1 MRVTR
6 LSLHNFRV
14 FADLDLEVPPGVV
27 GIYGPNGAGKSTLV
41 ESILWALFGVAR
53 TAKDSLRSDGAT
65 GETVAI
71 VEFEHDGHLYEV
83 TRSVSGATN
92 GVKAEASCDGLRVAA
107 GAVAVR
113 QYVHQVLGMSAE
125 AFRSSVFC
133 EQKQL
138 DAFSGRR
145 PEERRKLVLDLLG
158 ITPLDRARDSAR
170 AQARSAF
177 DQIEAARSVLGDLE
191 ALAAEATELDG
202 RLVAAEAVRV
212 AAEAAL
218 ATASE
223 AEGAAAERAGAEER
237 RKQERD
243 RLATLYTAA
252 KRRHEEAT
260 QRLAARQSELAE
272 LDTAAERLPVLT
284 AAAAD
289 LVRLRSQ
296 LAALEASAT
305 AHARLAT
312 AEAELASAVAVA
324 VAVAAADDDDG
335 GSSTGSADPNPVPQI
350 DILEQAAAEASRRSG
365 ETAGRL
371 AAAEATVATAAA
383 RLEAATAE
391 AKAAGW
397 LDPEAPCP
405 LCGQELGTAFD
416 EVQRHRDEART
427 RAEAEAEAAA
437 AELRAARAE
446 RLAAEEAERAATA
459 AVRRARRRQERL
471 AALTAEVTAARAAVA
486 EAETLVASTFA
497 VADGHER
504 GASAD
509 GATPSGHPGG
519 YCTPDAEALR
529 HKVAE
534 AEAAR
539 DARLRL
545 EERLKGRPALAA
557 AVGAEDAAVG
567 EAAGE
572 AARLLAEGRA
582 LQFDAKAHEAA
593 TAARAAAAAA
603 VEQAR
608 AALTDARLDE
618 RGLSER
624 LAERR
629 ARLDAEVAR
638 RAELAGR
645 ETEAQHLGRLAELL
659 AEFRNSLVSQVGP
672 ALSAQTTALFRELTD
687 GRFDSLEVDGDTFEL
702 RVGSAGHP
710 LDRHSG
716 SETDLANLSLRVAI
730 GEQVNLLSGGAVGLL
745 VLDEVL
751 GALDGEHRD
760 RLLGALTRLGA
771 RFRQVLVV
779 THATEVKEQLPY
791 AIEVEPLGGGRSRAA
806 CATDRIRLAE
816 VG

>member
-6 LSLHNFRV
+6 VSLRNFRV
-14 FADLDLEVPPGVV
+14 FPELDLDVPPGVV

-53 TAKDSLRSDGAT
+53 TGKESLRSDGVA
-65 GETVAI
+65 GETVAT

-83 TRSVSGATN
+83 TRSLSGAGN
-92 GVKAEASCDGLRVAA
+92 GVKAEAVCDGLRVAA

-177 DQIEAARSVLGDLE
+177 EQIEAARLVLGDVE
-191 ALAAEATELDG
+191 ALAGEATELSE
-202 RLVAAEAVRV
+202 RLVSAAAVRV

-218 ATASE
+218 ARAGE
-223 AEGAAAERAGAEER
+223 AEVAAAATAAEAER

-243 RLATLYTAA
+243 RLAAA
-252 KRRHEEAT
+252 YAAARRRHEEAAA
-260 QRLAARQSELAE
+260 RLATRRAE
-272 LDTAAERLPVLT
+272 LTELESAAERLPGLV
-284 AAAAD
+284 AAAAE
-289 LVRLRSQ
+289 
-296 LAALEASAT
+296 LAVFRAQLEAVERRDAGL
-305 AHARLAT
+305 ARLAR
-312 AEAELASAVAVA
+312 AEAEVEKC
-324 VAVAAADDDDG
+324 
-335 GSSTGSADPNPVPQI
+335 ADPLTE
-350 DILEQAAAEASRRSG
+350 LERLEETGAAASRRSG
-365 ETAGRL
+365 QAAGRL
-371 AAAEATVATAAA
+371 AAAEAAMAAA
-383 RLEAATAE
+383 RGRLEAATGESRVAD
-391 AKAAGW
+391 G

-405 LCGQELGTAFD
+405 LCGQELGASFD
-416 EVQRHRDEART
+416 EVQRHRESARQV
-427 RAEAEAEAAA
+427 AEAAA
-437 AELRAARAE
+437 EGAEAELAAARSE
-446 RLAAEEAERAATA
+446 RTAAEQSEQAATA
-459 AVRRARRRQERL
+459 SLRRARRQEERS
-471 AALTAEVTAARAAVA
+471 AALRAEVTAARAALEEA
-486 EAETLVASTFA
+486 EVLAAGTFPDGRRLGAGAAAPARDTAGRSPGESVRNCSDDAETLRRKA
-497 VADGHER
+497 
-504 GASAD
+504 
-509 GATPSGHPGG
+509 
-519 YCTPDAEALR
+519 
-529 HKVAE
+529 AE

-539 DARLRL
+539 DERLRL
-545 EERLKGRPALAA
+545 EERLNGRSALAA
-557 AVGAEDAAVG
+557 AVAAEAAQVE

-572 AARLLAEGRA
+572 AARLVAEGQA
-582 LQFDAKAHEAA
+582 LRFDAAGHAA
-593 TAARAAAAAA
+593 AAAGRAAAAEA
-603 VEQAR
+603 VASAR

-629 ARLDAEVAR
+629 ERLDAELAR
-638 RAELAGR
+638 RAELADR
-645 ETEAQHLGRLAELL
+645 EADARHLGRLAELL
-659 AEFRNSLVSQVGP
+659 GEFRNSLVGQVGP

-687 GRFDSLEVDGDTFEL
+687 GRFDSLEVDGDSFEL

-779 THATEVKEQLPY
+779 THAADVKEQLPH
-791 AIEVEPLGGGRSRAA
+791 AIEVEPVGGGRSRATS
-806 CATDRIRLAE
+806 ATALIRLAE

>member
-6 LSLHNFRV
+6 LSLRNFRV
-14 FADLDLEVPPGVV
+14 FADLDLEIPPGVV

-41 ESILWALFGVAR
+41 ESILWTLFGVAR
-53 TAKDSLRSDGAT
+53 TAKDALRSDGAT
-65 GETVAI
+65 GETSAT

-83 TRSVSGATN
+83 TRALSGAAN

-113 QYVHQVLGMSAE
+113 QYVHHVLGMSAE

-170 AQARSAF
+170 AQARSALE
-177 DQIEAARSVLGDLE
+177 QIEAARSVLGDLE
-191 ALAAEATELDG
+191 GLAAEAAHLDE
-202 RLVAAEAVRV
+202 RLVAAQAVRV

-218 ATASE
+218 TGATE
-223 AEGAAAERAGAEER
+223 AEAAAAERAAEEER

-243 RLATLYTAA
+243 RLAALYAAA
-252 KRRHEEAT
+252 KRRNEEAN
-260 QRLAARQSELAE
+260 QRLAARQAELAD
-272 LDTAAERLPVLT
+272 LDAAAEQLPALT
-284 AAAAD
+284 AAASVVAE
-289 LVRLRSQ
+289 LRSQ
-296 LAALEASAT
+296 LDAVVAHDAARE
-305 AHARLAT
+305 RLAK
-312 AEAELASAVAVA
+312 AEGELA
-324 VAVAAADDDDG
+324 AAAAAG
-335 GSSTGSADPNPVPQI
+335 PSADQPANPDPLGELEG
-350 DILEQAAAEASRRSG
+350 LEQAAADASRNSG
-365 ETAGRL
+365 EAAGRVT
-371 AAAEATVATAAA
+371 AAEAALTAARA
-383 RLEAATAE
+383 RLKAADAE
-391 AKAAGW
+391 AKAAGS

-405 LCGQELGTAFD
+405 LCGQELGASFD
-416 EVQRHRDEART
+416 EVQRHRDDAR
-427 RAEAEAEAAA
+427 RAAA
-437 AELRAARAE
+437 DAVAAAGVEVDAARAAR
-446 RLAAEEAERAATA
+446 LEAEQAEQVATTA
-459 AVRRARRRQERL
+459 LRRARRQHERL
-471 AALTAEVTAARAAVA
+471 ATLQAEVSVARTGVA
-486 EAETLVASTFA
+486 EAETVVASRFA
-497 VADGHER
+497 AAGGTANLGGTAAD
-504 GASAD
+504 AS
-509 GATPSGHPGG
+509 SGSPARQPETGRRT
-519 YCTPDAEALR
+519 CIPTAESLR
-529 HKVAE
+529 HKAKA

-539 DARLRL
+539 DAALRL
-545 EERLKGRPALAA
+545 EERLKGRSALADAVSAESA
-557 AVGAEDAAVG
+557 AVRDSAA
-567 EAAGE
+567 E
-572 AARLLAEGRA
+572 AARLLADGKA
-582 LQFDAKAHEAA
+582 LRFDARSHADA
-593 TAARAAAAAA
+593 TAARAAAAQA

-608 AALTDARLDE
+608 GALTEARLDE

-624 LAERR
+624 LSERR

-645 ETEAQHLGRLAELL
+645 ETEARHLGRLAELL

-779 THATEVKEQLPY
+779 THAADVKEQLPY
-791 AIEVEPLGGGRSRAA
+791 AIEVQPMGGGRSRAA
-806 CATDRIRLAE
+806 CATGRIRLAE

>member
-6 LSLHNFRV
+6 LSLRNFRV
-14 FADLDLEVPPGVV
+14 FPELDLEVPPGVV
-27 GIYGPNGAGKSTLV
+27 GVYGPNGAGKSTLV

-53 TAKDSLRSDGAT
+53 TGKEALRSDGST
-65 GETVAI
+65 GDTLVT

-83 TRSVSGATN
+83 TRSLSGAAN
-92 GVKAEASCDGLRVAA
+92 GVKAEAVCDGQRVAA

-113 QYVHQVLGMSAE
+113 QYVHHVLGMSAE

-177 DQIEAARSVLGDLE
+177 EQIEAARLVLGDVE
-191 ALAAEATELDG
+191 ALAAEAAQLDE
-202 RLVAAEAVRV
+202 RLVAAQACRL

-223 AEGAAAERAGAEER
+223 AEAAAVAVAAEEER

-243 RLATLYTAA
+243 RLAAA
-252 KRRHEEAT
+252 YAAARRRHEEAGN
-260 QRLAARQSELAE
+260 RLAARRAELAE
-272 LDTAAERLPVLT
+272 LDSAAAHLPGLSG
-284 AAAAD
+284 AAAD
-289 LVRLRSQ
+289 LEVLRGQ
-296 LAALEASAT
+296 LEVLERRDAAL
-305 AHARLAT
+305 ARLSR
-312 AEAELASAVAVA
+312 AEAALTEAVGTGG
-324 VAVAAADDDDG
+324 AAAGGPEFSG
-335 GSSTGSADPNPVPQI
+335 GSDPLSA
-350 DILEQAAAEASRRSG
+350 LEMLEAAAAAASRRSG
-365 ETAGRL
+365 EAAGRL
-371 AAAEATVATAAA
+371 AAAEAAVVAAA
-383 RLEAATAE
+383 SRADQAAKEARASE
-391 AKAAGW
+391 G
-397 LDPEAPCP
+397 LDPAAPCP
-405 LCGQELGTAFD
+405 LCGQELGSSFD
-416 EVQRHRDEART
+416 EVQRHRQAARREAET
-427 RAEAEAEAAA
+427 AAEAVGAELAAA
-437 AELRAARAE
+437 RSEGA
-446 RLAAEEAERAATA
+446 AAEEAERAATA
-459 AVRRARRRQERL
+459 ALRRARREEERS
-471 AALTAEVTAARAAVA
+471 AALRAEVAAAR
-486 EAETLVASTFA
+486 ESLEGAETLVASTFA
-497 VADGHER
+497 VLEDSSRYCSGNA
-504 GASAD
+504 
-509 GATPSGHPGG
+509 ATK
-519 YCTPDAEALR
+519 AETLR
-529 HKVAE
+529 RKAKE
-534 AEAAR
+534 TEAAR
-539 DARLRL
+539 DAALRL
-545 EERLKGRPALAA
+545 EERLKARPALAA
-557 AVGAEDAAVG
+557 AVAAEGAAVG
-567 EAAGE
+567 EAGEEATRLMAEGKALGFDGSAHAAASAARVE
-572 AARLLAEGRA
+572 AA
-582 LQFDAKAHEAA
+582 QVVD
-593 TAARAAAAAA
+593 
-603 VEQAR
+603 QAR
-608 AALTDARLDE
+608 TALTEARLDE

-629 ARLDAEVAR
+629 ARLDAELAR

-645 ETEAQHLGRLAELL
+645 ESEARHLGRLAELL
-659 AEFRNSLVSQVGP
+659 GEFRNSLVGQVGP

-687 GRFDSLEVDGDTFEL
+687 GRFDSLEVDGDSFEL

-779 THATEVKEQLPY
+779 THSADVKEQLPY
-791 AIEVEPLGGGRSRAA
+791 AIEVEPMGGGRSRAA
-806 CATDRIRLAE
+806 SATAGIRLAE

>member
-1 MRVTR
+1 VRITH
-6 LSLHNFRV
+6 LSLRNFRV
-14 FADLDLEVPPGVV
+14 FPELDLELPPGVV

-53 TAKDSLRSDGAT
+53 TGKDSLRSDGST
-65 GETVAI
+65 GETAAT

-83 TRSVSGATN
+83 TRSLSGAAN
-92 GVKAEASCDGLRVAA
+92 GVKAEAACDKQRVAA

-133 EQKQL
+133 EQKQV

-177 DQIEAARSVLGDLE
+177 EAIEAARLVLGDLD
-191 ALAAEATELDG
+191 ALATEATELEG
-202 RLVAAEAVRV
+202 RLVAAQAVRL

-218 ATASE
+218 TTVEQAETAAVATA
-223 AEGAAAERAGAEER
+223 AESER

-243 RLATLYTAA
+243 RLAAA
-252 KRRHEEAT
+252 YAAARRRHEEAEE
-260 QRLAARQSELAE
+260 RLAARRAQLAD
-272 LDTAAERLPVLT
+272 LNSAAEHLPALA

-289 LVRLRSQ
+289 VPPLRAQ
-296 LAALEASAT
+296 LDAVEKRDGAS
-305 AHARLAT
+305 ARLAR
-312 AEAELASAVAVA
+312 AELELGAAVRSGNGPTSDSIGRNGPTDPLSELEQLEE
-324 VAVAAADDDDG
+324 AVAAAG
-335 GSSTGSADPNPVPQI
+335 
-350 DILEQAAAEASRRSG
+350 RRSG
-365 ETAGRL
+365 EAAGRL
-371 AAAEATVATAAA
+371 AAAEAAAVAARG
-383 RLEAATAE
+383 RLEAAAAE
-391 AKAAGW
+391 ARAAER

-405 LCGQELGTAFD
+405 LCGQELGASFD
-416 EVQRHRDEART
+416 EVQRHREAACREAEVVVEA
-427 RAEAEAEAAA
+427 AEAELAAARSERAA
-437 AELRAARAE
+437 AEDAE
-446 RLAAEEAERAATA
+446 QAGTA
-459 AVRRARRRQERL
+459 ALRRARRQDERS
-471 AALTAEVTAARAAVA
+471 AAVRAEIAAARAALE
-486 EAETLVASTFA
+486 EAETLVAATLP
-497 VADGHER
+497 VTADGRKGGRNCTHDAGTLR
-504 GASAD
+504 G
-509 GATPSGHPGG
+509 
-519 YCTPDAEALR
+519 
-529 HKVAE
+529 KVSE

-539 DARLRL
+539 DAALRL
-545 EERLKGRPALAA
+545 EERLKGCPALATAVA
-557 AVGAEDAAVG
+557 AEEATAG
-567 EAAGE
+567 EAGEE
-572 AARLLAEGRA
+572 AARLLAEGKA
-582 LQFDAKAHEAA
+582 LRFDANAH
-593 TAARAAAAAA
+593 TAASAARTAAAEA
-603 VEQAR
+603 VAHAR
-608 AALTDARLDE
+608 AALTEARLDE

-629 ARLDAEVAR
+629 ARLDAEVTR

-645 ETEAQHLGRLAELL
+645 ESEARHLGRLAELL
-659 AEFRNSLVSQVGP
+659 GEFRNSLVGQVGP
-672 ALSAQTTALFRELTD
+672 ALSAHTTELFRELTD

-710 LDRHSG
+710 LERHSG

-751 GALDGEHRD
+751 SALDGEHRD

-779 THATEVKEQLPY
+779 THAADVKEQLPH
-791 AIEVEPLGGGRSRAA
+791 AIEVEPVGGGRSRAA
-806 CATDRIRLAE
+806 SATARIRLAE